1 MRNIYIFILSL
12 ITFSCGENQTKDESI
27 IISDS
32 TGPTI
37 RPRGDI
43 TLSVSR
49 PDEGVMQLRTGP
61 LLVCEALAMTLA
73 HKNPERAITGLKELE
88 GLRKNLLNGEGSL

>member
-1 MRNIYIFILSL
+1 MRRTEASTLAFLDVMACGLGAVILIL
-12 ITFSCGENQTKDESI
+12 VV
-27 IISDS
+27 
-32 TGPTI
+32 P
-37 RPRGDI
+37 
-43 TLSVSR
+43 
-49 PDEGVMQLRTGP
+49 GP